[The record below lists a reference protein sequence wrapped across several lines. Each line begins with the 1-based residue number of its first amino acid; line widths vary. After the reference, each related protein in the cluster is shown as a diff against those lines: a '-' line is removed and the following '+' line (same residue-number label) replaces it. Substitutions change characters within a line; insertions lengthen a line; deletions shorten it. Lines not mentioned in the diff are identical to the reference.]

1 MSKVRAP
8 KFASQVIHKRAD
20 GYWID
25 KFYYHKDDKAPGLI
39 VSGLEGKI
47 EYLENPKR
55 TCPCPSEA
63 ESNWIDLEEGAESEN
78 EFTPSDAEAGGKCE
92 LFVLVQSEAEWTPY
106 EICHLNTPVPTASM
120 DITGNGYND
129 LIVGYNYGATMI
141 DSDPD
146 GGDVIWLENPGNDPK
161 EEWRQHFI
169 GRWPTVHRLAVGYF
183 TQRTFPEVIAA
194 PVSTPIPLI
203 IFQKPDRKIVKEVYV
218 AGDTI
223 PLEQFL

>member
-20 GYWID
+20 GYWIE

-55 TCPCPSEA
+55 TRQCPSGA
-63 ESNWIDLEEGAESEN
+63 ESNWIDLDEEADSEN
-78 EFTPSDAEAGGKCE
+78 EFSSSEAEAGGECGMI
-92 LFVLVQSEAEWTPY
+92 VLIQKWTPY
-106 EICHLNTPVPTASM
+106 EICRLNTPVPTVSL
-120 DITGNGYND
+120 DINGNGFND
-129 LIVGYNYGATMI
+129 LIVGYNFGPTMI
-141 DSDPD
+141 NSCPD
-146 GGDVIWLENPGNDPK
+146 GGDIIWLENPGNNPMGGWK
-161 EEWRQHFI
+161 KHFI

-203 IFQKPDRKIVKEVYV
+203 IFQKPDRKIVKEVNN
-218 AGDTI
+218 AQD
-223 PLEQFL
+223 